1 MSELTGIYGPDF
13 PHGSFADPVN
23 SRIVESEIL
32 GGVHLDNLLAGAE
45 LELQTENRSYR
56 LLYCGAGLAWIA
68 GHPVFCPQPVLVRVH
83 GSTWGGAMIKADF
96 IGRGMH
102 LEFLHPD
109 RRTITTS
116 KIVEI
121 REVRS
126 DQGRNERWPNA
137 GIS

>member
-1 MSELTGIYGPDF
+1 MSTRTGTYGPGF

-23 SRIVESEIL
+23 ARIVESEIL
-32 GGVHLDNLLAGAE
+32 GGVYLDNLGAGAE

-56 LLYCGAGLAWIA
+56 FLYCGGGSAWIE
-68 GHPVFCPQPVLVRVH
+68 GHPVFCPEPVLVRVH

-102 LEFLHPD
+102 LEFLHPN

-116 KIVEI
+116 RIVEI
-121 REVRS
+121 REVKS
-126 DQGRNERWPNA
+126 DQATGERWPNA
-137 GIS
+137 GNF